1 MNQEQ
6 PTNDLPATGA
16 KQLKPSSVGVWTPSP
31 KRGFWAKLPLPN
43 QLLFA
48 ASFGCLGV
56 GALVL
61 VGPALVEGAQSA
73 VFPYTSAGKRQT
85 CLSNLES
92 LSQALALYAQD
103 NDGHLPTIEETTSSK
118 TRVTWVTLLQ
128 PYVARGSS
136 SSAVWSC
143 PLSST
148 DSGSVISSYALNPV
162 LAGEHLPQS
171 GDAAKVLLLGDR
183 GAKDDLSLLPPL
195 PGWSGVP
202 SPSFDGRATN
212 AGDTNLDFRHEG
224 EAAGVF
230 ADGHAGTLS
239 PSGAAPLALWGGGAA
254 IKAGLRHLEAKNAAS
269 GTLFKHLQ
277 DGDVAGAA
285 QLLKGQSKQLDGVAS
300 DVTALWKLNWQE
312 DAGASGTAAL
322 ASTDLEEMGWH
333 LARAQEENGQSAAR
347 AALDA
352 ETMRRCEEERK
363 RVEAASWN
371 TQTSSTGMRLD
382 VPTGWT
388 WSEENKD
395 RYHTASA
402 RSPLPSLWVSIEK
415 GDRTSSSPAIPVDW
429 RAAEKRLQSRYG
441 SGYKRLRM
449 EGTTLLGRPA
459 GLWEYELEKPGSPR
473 LRKRYI
479 GTADGW
485 TSYVLSVTAPASDFD
500 QWKSDFDRITGSLSM
515 A

>member
-1 MNQEQ
+1 MKQKQ
-6 PTNDLPATGA
+6 PKDQIAPAHPEAMKTAATG
-16 KQLKPSSVGVWTPSP
+16 LWTSSP
-31 KRGFWAKLPLPN
+31 RQGFWAKLPLPN

-56 GALVL
+56 GALAL
-61 VGPALVEGAQSA
+61 VGPAVVEGAQSA

-85 CLSNLES
+85 YLSNLES
-92 LSQALALYAQD
+92 LSQALSLYAQD
-103 NDGHLPTIEETTSSK
+103 NDGHLPAIEERNASK
-118 TRVTWVTLLQ
+118 TRATWVTLLQ
-128 PYVARGSS
+128 PYVARSSSS

-143 PLSST
+143 PLSSAN
-148 DSGSVISSYALNPV
+148 SGSGTSSYALNPV
-162 LAGEHLPQS
+162 LAGEHLPQ
-171 GDAAKVLLLGDR
+171 GEDAAKVLLLGDR

-202 SPSFDGRATN
+202 SPSFEGSATN
-212 AGDTNLDFRHEG
+212 AGDTNNSDTNLDFRHDG

-239 PSGAAPLALWGGGAA
+239 PTGVSPLALWGRGAA
-254 IKAGLRHLEAKNAAS
+254 IEAGLRHVAAKSAAS
-269 GTLFKHLQ
+269 GALFKHLQ
-277 DGDVAGAA
+277 EGDVAGTA

-322 ASTDLEEMGWH
+322 ASSDLETMGWH
-333 LARAQEENGQSAAR
+333 LARAQEELGQSATR
-347 AALDA
+347 IALDA
-352 ETMRRCEEERK
+352 GTMRRCEEERK

-371 TQTSSTGMRLD
+371 TQTSSTGMHLD

-429 RAAEKRLQSRYG
+429 RASEKRL
-441 SGYKRLRM
+441 
-449 EGTTLLGRPA
+449 
-459 GLWEYELEKPGSPR
+459 
-473 LRKRYI
+473 
-479 GTADGW
+479 
-485 TSYVLSVTAPASDFD
+485 
-500 QWKSDFDRITGSLSM
+500 
-515 A
+515 

>member
-103 NDGHLPTIEETTSSK
+103 NEGHLPAVEESGASK

-128 PYVARGSS
+128 PYVARSSS

-143 PLSST
+143 PLSSA
-148 DSGSVISSYALNPV
+148 DSGSGTSSYALNPV
-162 LAGEHLPQS
+162 LAGEHLPQ
-171 GDAAKVLLLGDR
+171 GADAAKVLLLGDR

-202 SPSFDGRATN
+202 SPTFDGSA
-212 AGDTNLDFRHEG
+212 TNLDFRHDG

-239 PSGAAPLALWGGGAA
+239 PTGASPLALWGGSAA
-254 IKAGLRHLEAKNAAS
+254 IEAGLRHLAGKSATS
-269 GTLFKHLQ
+269 GALFKHLQ
-277 DGDVAGAA
+277 DGEVAGTAR
-285 QLLKGQSKQLDGVAS
+285 LLKSQPKALDGVAS
-300 DVTALWKLNWQE
+300 DVVALWKMNWQE

-322 ASTDLEEMGWH
+322 ASSDLEEIGWH
-333 LARAQEENGQSAAR
+333 LARAQEENGQNTTQT
-347 AALDA
+347 ALDA
-352 ETMRRCEEERK
+352 ETKRRCEEERK

-371 TQTSSTGMRLD
+371 TQTSSTGMKLD

-388 WSEENKD
+388 WTEENKD
-395 RYHTASA
+395 RYHTAYA

-429 RAAEKRLQSRYG
+429 RASEKRLQSRYG

-473 LRKRYI
+473 LHKRYI
-479 GTADGW
+479 GMADGW
-485 TSYVLSVTAPASDFD
+485 TSYVFSVTAPANSFD
-500 QWKSDFDRITGSLSM
+500 QWNGNFGRIWVSLRFV
-515 A
+515 